1 VSCLKVEGTA
11 RFVSIKKMKWILTFR
26 STRKLSLVFFL
37 FKSLLIVYRYQEGE
51 GTHPRSLLIALSLS
65 LSAGMIDTFIL
76 LY

>member
-1 VSCLKVEGTA
+1 MSCLKVEGTA

-51 GTHPRSLLIALSLS
+51 GTHPRSLLSLS